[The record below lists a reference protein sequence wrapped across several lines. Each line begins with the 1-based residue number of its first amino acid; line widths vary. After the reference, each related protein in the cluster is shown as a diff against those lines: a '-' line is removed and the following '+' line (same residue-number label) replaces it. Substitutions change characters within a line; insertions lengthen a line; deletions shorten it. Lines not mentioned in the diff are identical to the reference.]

1 MLKIEPAKKQRLTK
15 NLIAS
20 FKHNSK
26 LNVSEVQNYQPIHK
40 MFFDINR
47 NNVDTINFDTKWS
60 INEIFEDDDEDEE
73 FKEEQKLDHRIN
85 KENINTDSDSNSEY
99 TSVHDSALLNIFN
112 CGLLNNKCNK
122 KYKDV
127 FFKLAP
133 LIDPIKYL
141 TGKYKNNMSDVIQ
154 LPKFNAHLGDD
165 LEPTANKI
173 RQKINN
179 IHNSSYIDGFFAYLS
194 GRLFNEYNM
203 MNGVNYYG
211 SYVAIK
217 NNFKINIF
225 DDLELLE
232 ESTFFKEKCKDFFHF
247 DDFNDLFE
255 PAKPKLKPLV
265 IHDDIID
272 ICDNSNNTI
281 DFKELQKLNIDIND
295 VEISPTNT
303 LMNLVDLTETDLKSN
318 SDSDSDYNSDD
329 ESGDA
334 SSCSSG
340 VSHTETSSENNND
353 VNSQSSLHSDEPG
366 SDYSDLSDEEVI
378 LTIPEFPINIICM
391 DACDDTF
398 DNLIMDGS
406 MTPQEWYSAL
416 FQINMILLIYQ
427 KAFNFTHNDL
437 HTNNVM
443 YCETDVKHIFYKYN
457 NKVYKVPTF
466 GRIFKIIDFGRA
478 IFSLNKERFCS
489 DSYAKDGDATTQYNT
504 EPFLNNKKKRIEPN
518 HSFDLCRLGCS
529 IFDYLIEDIEDVCKY
544 VKSDDTNSMDYVIR
558 LIIEWCSDDNGLNML
573 YKRNGNERYPD
584 FKLYKMIARCVHKHT
599 PCAQLERDIFKQY
612 ITTKNTK
619 SDMFTDIDT
628 IPRFV

>member
-1 MLKIEPAKKQRLTK
+1 MLKIESSKKQRLTK

-40 MFFDINR
+40 LFFDVNK
-47 NNVDTINFDTKWS
+47 NNVDTINFETKWS
-60 INEIFEDDDEDEE
+60 INEIFENDDEDEE
-73 FKEEQKLDHRIN
+73 YEEKQKLEHRIN
-85 KENINTDSDSNSEY
+85 KENVNTDSDSNSES
-99 TSVHDSALLNIFN
+99 TSIQDSPLLHIFN
-112 CGLLNNKCNK
+112 CGLLNNKNNK

-154 LPKFNAHLGDD
+154 LPKYNGVLGGD
-165 LEPTANKI
+165 LEPTTNKI

-194 GRLFNEYNM
+194 GRLLNEYNM
-203 MNGVNYYG
+203 INGVNYYG

-217 NNFKINIF
+217 KDFKINIY

-232 ESTFFKEKCKDFFHF
+232 DSTFFKEKCKDLFSIDDF
-247 DDFNDLFE
+247 DDIFE
-255 PAKPKLKPLV
+255 SDKPKLKPIV
-265 IHDDIID
+265 IHDDVIHPY
-272 ICDNSNNTI
+272 DNSNNII
-281 DFKELQKLNIDIND
+281 DFEELQKLNIDINNID
-295 VEISPTNT
+295 ISPTNAV
-303 LMNLVDLTETDLKSN
+303 MNLVDLTEANCGD
-318 SDSDSDYNSDD
+318 DSDYNSDRSSD
-329 ESGDA
+329 SE

-340 VSHTETSSENNND
+340 VSHTETSSDTEINESTND
-353 VNSQSSLHSDEPG
+353 ALSNSSFEEQSST
-366 SDYSDLSDEEVI
+366 YSDLSDEEVI

-406 MTPQEWYSAL
+406 MTPQEWYSAF

-443 YCETDVKHIFYKYN
+443 YCETEVKHVFYKYN
-457 NKVYKVPTF
+457 KKLYKVPTF

-478 IFSLNKERFCS
+478 IFTLDKQRFCS
-489 DSYAKDGDATTQYNT
+489 DSYAKDGDASTQYNT
-504 EPFLNNKKKRIEPN
+504 EPFLNNGKKRIEPN

-529 IFDYLIEDIEDVCKY
+529 IFDYLIQDIEDVCKY
-544 VKSDDTNSMDYVIR
+544 VKADDPTSMDYVIR

-612 ITTKNTK
+612 ITTKSTK
-619 SDMFTDIDT
+619 SDMFTDVDV
-628 IPRFV
+628 IPRFI